1 MAVNI
6 YKEQDFDWIDVVEP
20 SRGEL
25 ADIGKKYGL
34 HYYSLIDSL
43 DPDHLPKYEITN
55 NIVFIIARIYDS
67 SANGEADTI
76 QQLTTKLA
84 IFVGKDF
91 VITIHRPELQCL
103 QEACKDALKGK
114 SKGIFD
120 FICNVLKEVLL
131 TFEPPGLVLSKLVD
145 KYETELF
152 MKKTPPDILSELYK
166 VKRQS
171 ALIKRVLILSANI
184 LKKIDE
190 HIVDERVQDPML
202 QDVIDLYTRIDIMYD
217 HVVEDSN
224 NLLNL
229 YINLSSQKTNEVMR
243 ILTVFSVFFMPLTF
257 IVGIY
262 GMNFKYMP
270 ELSWMYGYPVVLLL
284 MAVITTLI
292 LMWFKRKGWL

>member
-6 YKEQDFDWIDVVEP
+6 YKEQDFDWIDIVEP
-20 SRGEL
+20 SHTEL
-25 ADIGKKYGL
+25 LDIGKQYGL
-34 HYYSLIDSL
+34 HYFSLLDSL

-55 NIVFIIARIYDS
+55 NTVFIIARIYDK
-67 SANGEADTI
+67 SADRNADTI

-84 IFVGKDF
+84 IFVGENF

-103 QEACKDALKGK
+103 QAACKDALEGK
-114 SKGIFD
+114 SLGIFD
-120 FICNVLKEVLL
+120 FLCNVLKEVLL
-131 TFEPPGLVLSKLVD
+131 TFEPPGMGLSGQVD
-145 KYETELF
+145 SYEAELF
-152 MKKTPPDILSELYK
+152 MRKNPPDILNELYK

-171 ALIKRVLILSANI
+171 ALIKRVLLLSGNI

-190 HIVDERVQDPML
+190 HIVDEKVQDPML

-229 YINLSSQKTNEVMR
+229 YINLSSQKTNEVVR
-243 ILTVFSVFFMPLTF
+243 VLTVFSVFFMPLTF

-262 GMNFKYMP
+262 GMNFKNMP
-270 ELSWMYGYPVVLLL
+270 ELFWSWGYPAVMIL
-284 MAVITTLI
+284 MGLITVLI
-292 LMWFKRKGWL
+292 LIWFKRKGWL